1 MISLSGEQ
9 TDPAGLEYLVSQ
21 GAEGVAGAHL
31 ENILM
36 KIFERNIYYQGQDV
50 GQARMGDQNEEGA
63 GRLVVQPLHLQRYFQ
78 PWLSLP

>member
-1 MISLSGEQ
+1 MISLGGEQ

-36 KIFERNIYYQGQDV
+36 KIFERNMMYVLCTTRVRMYVKPSRGITITR
-50 GQARMGDQNEEGA
+50 ARAD
-63 GRLVVQPLHLQRYFQ
+63 L
-78 PWLSLP
+78 